1 MHSFI
6 RYRFIGE
13 NKNFVI
19 TTQSESTVKSKV
31 SGTFRILD
39 TIYQLREDLAVE
51 YKNIKI
57 RYYNLHF
64 YLYLKQRILD
74 AIKSKKKIDYTVLI
88 LKNMNDNEIEDIYKI
103 VKEKAGKKVETLYTL
118 KKDISELKKETIDL
132 FDIIL

>member
-1 MHSFI
+1 M
-6 RYRFIGE
+6 
-13 NKNFVI
+13 NFVI